1 MNLQLEDRT
10 FLVTAA
16 SQGLGF
22 GVAKALVKEKAN
34 VIICGRN
41 EKSLQDA
48 RVSLGNKCQYYI
60 SDVSKSADITA
71 LLKFT
76 EEQVSKLDGLFVNA
90 GGPPPGVF
98 TDISD
103 DDWVKGF
110 NLTLMSAVRLTR
122 EAIPLLKKSDAPSIL
137 YSTSISVK
145 QPINNLLLSN
155 SLRPAVIGMMRTLS
169 EEIGPEGIRINAVCP
184 GYIYTARVEQ
194 LMTAAK
200 TGVASAEE
208 DIITRIPLGRMGTPD
223 EFGNVCTFL
232 LSPLASYIH
241 GALLL
246 VDGGL
251 FKGMM

>member
-1 MNLQLEDRT
+1 MNLQLDGRN

-16 SQGLGF
+16 SRGLGF
-22 GVAKALVKEKAN
+22 GVAKALVEEDAN

-48 RVSLGNKCQYYI
+48 TASLGDKCQYFV
-60 SDVSKSADITA
+60 SDVSHPADVTA
-71 LLKFT
+71 LLDFT
-76 EEQVSKLDGLFVNA
+76 KAQTSKLDGLFVNA
-90 GGPPPGVF
+90 GGPNPGTF
-98 TDISD
+98 DEISD
-103 DDWVKGF
+103 DDWIKGF
-110 NLTLMSAVRLTR
+110 NLTVMSAIRLTR
-122 EAIPLLKKSDAPSIL
+122 EAIPLLKKSDAASIL

-145 QPINNLLLSN
+145 QPLDNLLLSN
-155 SLRPAVIGMMRTLS
+155 SLRPVVIGMMRTLS
-169 EEIGPEGIRINAVCP
+169 EEIGPKGIRLNAVCP
-184 GYIYTARVEQ
+184 GYIHTERVEQ
-194 LMTAAK
+194 LMAAAK
-200 TGVASAEE
+200 AKGAPADKEIVQ
-208 DIITRIPLGRMGTPD
+208 RIPLGRMGTTD